1 MFMLS
6 MPPATMTSAS
16 PARMAAAPIITAF
29 SPEPQTLLMV
39 VALTPS
45 GSPAFSAAWRAGA
58 CPAPACRT
66 WPMIASSIR
75 SGAMPARSTAA
86 RMAIAPS
93 SVAGVVESAPPNLPI
108 GVRAAER
115 MYTSRMGA
123 WYADRRSGLESA
135 SIDTDAK
142 IEPRDTSGLHTR

>member
-16 PARMAAAPIITAF
+16 PARMADAPIITAF

-45 GSPAFSAAWRAGA
+45 GSPALSAACRAGA
-58 CPAPACRT
+58 WPAPAWST
-66 WPMIASSIR
+66 WPMIASSMR
-75 SGAMPARSTAA
+75 SGAIPARSTAA
-86 RMAIAPS
+86 RMAMAPR
-93 SVAGVVESAPPNLPI
+93 SVAGVVESPPPNLPI

-115 MYTSRMGA
+115 MYTSRMRQS
-123 WYADRRSGLESA
+123 YSRSPVYSDDPFF
-135 SIDTDAK
+135 SSN
-142 IEPRDTSGLHTR
+142 R